1 MMDQLGIQALRP
13 GPSGDEKAPNHANY
27 DESKANPYT
36 NVPDPLTLN
45 NGQKVTTPQM
55 WWDVRRPQIV
65 HDYEQYVYGRLPKN
79 IPKVT
84 WSVLASEKE
93 MVGFHPVIAT
103 DLIGQVDNSSY
114 PQISVN
120 LRMTLVLP
128 ADVKGPVPVL
138 IMFGPAGFPSP
149 VQPSS
154 EELARLNTAMKA
166 LLVQQDPSLKDV
178 IAEHPGWNPVR
189 PVPFEFPKPNADG
202 DPPSTIELI
211 AAGWGFAT
219 LDPQARRP
227 TTERES
233 REASSVWLTRASR
246 ANRTNGERCGPGRG
260 PPAVVWIISKPIPQW
275 MPSTSVSKECR
286 VTAKR
291 RW

>member
-27 DESKANPYT
+27 DESKANPYP

-45 NGQKVTTPQM
+45 NGKKVTTPQM

-93 MVGFHPVIAT
+93 QVGFRPVIAT
-103 DLIGQVDNSSY
+103 EFIGHVDNSSY
-114 PQISVN
+114 PLISVN

-128 ADVKGPVPVL
+128 ADAKGPVPVL

-149 VQPSS
+149 VQPSP
-154 EELARLNTAMKA
+154 EDLARINTAMKA

-178 IAEHPGWNPVR
+178 IAQHPGWNPMR

-202 DPPSTIELI
+202 DPPSP
-211 AAGWGFAT
+211 W
-219 LDPQARRP
+219 
-227 TTERES
+227 
-233 REASSVWLTRASR
+233 
-246 ANRTNGERCGPGRG
+246 N
-260 PPAVVWIISKPIPQW
+260 
-275 MPSTSVSKECR
+275 
-286 VTAKR
+286 
-291 RW
+291 